1 MAESRCL
8 RPSVAWELLFLKGI
22 FLFFL
27 KLEDFWSYMTE
38 KQLAGLDCF
47 TSALL
52 PAARYNPKTIS
63 LSTAFPLGC
72 FGLYAKETQ
81 VSQFLFSALD

>member
-1 MAESRCL
+1 
-8 RPSVAWELLFLKGI
+8 
-22 FLFFL
+22 
-27 KLEDFWSYMTE
+27 MTE